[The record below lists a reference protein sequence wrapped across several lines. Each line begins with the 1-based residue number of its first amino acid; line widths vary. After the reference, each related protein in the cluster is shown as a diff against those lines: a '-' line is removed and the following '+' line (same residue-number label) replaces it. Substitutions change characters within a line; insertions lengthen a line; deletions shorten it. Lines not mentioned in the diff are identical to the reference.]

1 MTSTVE
7 ERERVS
13 EVEEPPRLTH
23 RQIVTILS
31 GLVCGMFLAALDQ
44 TIVGTAIVE
53 IANDL
58 DGFDLQAWV
67 STAYLI
73 TSTIVTPIYGK
84 LSDIY
89 GRKPFYL
96 VAITIFVGGS
106 LASTFAQSMYELAAF
121 RAVQG
126 LGAGGLMSLAMTIIG
141 DIVPPRER
149 SRYQGYIMTVFG
161 LSTVLGPVL
170 GGLLAGFDSLGGV
183 AGWRWVFL
191 INVPIGIIALIVV
204 AKVLNVPHERH
215 DHRIDWWGALTLV
228 VAVVPFLLVAEQ
240 GQKWGWGDERSIYC
254 YAVGSAG
261 VLAFTLVERGMRDA
275 ALIPLRLFKNSTF
288 SMAILGSVIVGVAMF
303 GAITMMPQFLQ
314 VVQGHTPTK
323 SGLLMLPLMAG
334 IMISSILSGLV
345 TSKTGRYKV
354 FAILGTVLIA
364 GGSFLFAQVDYDSAL
379 WHPLVAAAVI
389 GLGLGQCMQTLVLA
403 AQNAGPRSDM
413 GASTA
418 SATFFRQIGGT
429 AGVAVFLT
437 ILFTVLPGNITR
449 ALGDEVPA
457 GSGDRLPDLASNTSG
472 IRDLPEAIRTP
483 VLIGFT
489 ESITT
494 VFYVAGAVALLATLV
509 LLAMKEIPLAA
520 AGAAPAPTGVEPTA
534 VAPAVAA
541 PAPVEQAGVEPI
553 AVPRA
558 DDEPTEVMEAIK
570 VAVAADGG
578 PALIGGWLS
587 APEGF
592 EPGDH
597 RRSPEQAPPPA
608 DRGGAAPP
616 LQRRRPLNRFDGA
629 FGTPTRERRQ
639 EAHGAPVTGHVR
651 RQDGTRVPG
660 AAVALLDRFGRQ
672 VSRGT
677 GGPDGSYSVRSRGPG
692 DYVLIVSAQGH
703 QPQAWN
709 VVVGGGPE
717 AVDVTLVGA
726 GEVTGTVTATATG
739 APVANVTVTL
749 IDSRGEVN
757 GASITTANGAYAFR
771 EVGAGTYTLI
781 VSGPGFR
788 SAAVPLTMPAGGAL
802 HHDVALLNSVLL
814 SGVARTVGD
823 KVVPDARITV
833 LDRDGNVA
841 AVAWTDGEGRYVVR
855 DLPSGAYTVVASGYP
870 PASSEVV
877 LADGEAD
884 HDVRLGHALDARAPA
899 GS

>member
-1 MTSTVE
+1 MSSTIEKPVRAPE
-7 ERERVS
+7 AEQ
-13 EVEEPPRLTH
+13 PPRLSH

-44 TIVGTAIVE
+44 TIVGTAIVR

-96 VAITIFVGGS
+96 VAITIFVAGS

-170 GGLLAGFDSLGGV
+170 GGLFAGFDSLGGV

-191 INVPIGIIALIVV
+191 INVPIGIIALLVV
-204 AKVLNVPHERH
+204 AKVLNVPHQRH

-228 VAVVPFLLVAEQ
+228 VAVVPFLVVAEQ
-240 GQKWGWGDERSIYC
+240 GQKWGWDDEKAIYC
-254 YAVGSAG
+254 YAVGGVG
-261 VLAFTLVERGMRDA
+261 VLAFILVERVMKDA
-275 ALIPLRLFKNSTF
+275 ALIPLRLFRNSTF
-288 SMAILGSVIVGVAMF
+288 SLAILGSVIVGVAMF

-314 VVQGHTPTK
+314 VVQGYSPTK
-323 SGLLMLPLMAG
+323 SGLLMLPLMMG

-354 FAILGTVLIA
+354 FAILGTVMIA
-364 GGSFLFAQVDYDSAL
+364 GGAFLFAQVEHDSGL
-379 WHPLVAAAVI
+379 WHPLLAAAVI

-403 AQNAGPRSDM
+403 AQNAVPRSDM

-429 AGVAVFLT
+429 AGVALFLT
-437 ILFTVLPGNITR
+437 ILFNVLPGNITK
-449 ALGDEVPA
+449 ALGAAAPT
-457 GSGDRLPDLASNTSG
+457 GSGSGPLDLSSNTSG
-472 IRDLPEAIRTP
+472 IQDLPEAIRTP

-509 LLAMKEIPLAA
+509 LLAMKEIPLADP
-520 AGAAPAPTGVEPTA
+520 GTAPPPVEPTQA
-534 VAPAVAA
+534 VD
-541 PAPVEQAGVEPI
+541 PVEPAA
-553 AVPRA
+553 AVVQD
-558 DDEPTEVMEAIK
+558 DDE
-570 VAVAADGG
+570 
-578 PALIGGWLS
+578 PALIGGWLPS
-587 APEGF
+587 SGEPESDDHETPPITTAGL
-592 EPGDH
+592 PVTASNGDH
-597 RRSPEQAPPPA
+597 FQDTPPVIPH
-608 DRGGAAPP
+608 
-616 LQRRRPLNRFDGA
+616 RRPLNRFDGA
-629 FGTPTRERRQ
+629 FDLPTRERGQ
-639 EAHGAPVTGHVR
+639 DAHGAPVTGHVR
-651 RQDGTRVPG
+651 RQDGTHVPG
-660 AAVALLDRFGRQ
+660 AAVALLDQRGRQ

-677 GGPDGSYSVRSRGPG
+677 GAPDGSYSVPTHGPG
-692 DYVLIVSAQGH
+692 GYVLIVSAHGH
-703 QPQAWN
+703 QPKAWN
-709 VVVGGGPE
+709 VVVGDGPE
-717 AVDVTLVGA
+717 TVDVTLVGA
-726 GEVTGTVTATATG
+726 GELTGTVKITATG
-739 APVANVTVTL
+739 APLANATVTL

-757 GASITTANGAYAFR
+757 AASISTAEGAYAFSQ
-771 EVGAGTYTLI
+771 VGAGVYTLV
-781 VSGPGFR
+781 VSASGYR
-788 SAAVPLTMPAGGAL
+788 SDAVTLTMPDKGL
-802 HHDVALLNSVLL
+802 LRHDIGLTGSVQL
-814 SGVARTVGD
+814 SGTARTEDDRIVA
-823 KVVPDARITV
+823 DARITV
-833 LDRDGNVA
+833 LDGKGEVA
-841 AVAWTDGEGRYVVR
+841 ATARTDSQGKYVVH
-855 DLPSGAYTVVASGYP
+855 DLPAGAYTVIASGYP
-870 PASSEVV
+870 PVSSEVL

-884 HDVRLGHALDARAPA
+884 HDVHLTHDHT
-899 GS
+899 